1 LVLLSQLFKVCLG
14 SGFEPKGRSGIPKW
28 IFDYLFN
35 HVLKSQKLK
44 TYGFGE
50 ATICCFFKKT
60 WF

>member
-1 LVLLSQLFKVCLG
+1 VCLG